1 MGKILKRTSDDV
13 KNAEKASNDLAYLIG
28 YYDGLRSAVIS
39 DPKDVLKKTK
49 TAGVDQ
55 AYWKYFS
62 KETQKVLRKMGR
74 SSKVRTMIRVNKVL
88 KFVSMTYFMIVVA
101 LAVSW
106 QRNVI
111 LPQNLEWLWWLLS
124 WPSVILLFIIAD
136 ISLLMLSLTKYE
148 MKKLA
153 DEGGVKDE
161 ETAKGRLKEAVQ
173 YHIDKLR
180 TNIEKYK
187 LKPENYKIKLHKTD
201 YKGIKIVKKPG
212 IMRGYYIAIVDVKFK
227 EKMGV

>member
-1 MGKILKRTSDDV
+1 MGKILRRTSENV
-13 KNAEKASNDLAYLIG
+13 KKAEKASNELAYLIS

-49 TAGVDQ
+49 SVGVDR
-55 AYWKYFS
+55 AYLKYFS

-74 SSKVRTMIRVNKVL
+74 SSKVKTMIRVNRVL
-88 KFVSMTYFMIVVA
+88 KFVSVTYFMIVVA

-111 LPQNLEWLWWLLS
+111 LPPNLEWLWWLLS

-136 ISLLMLSLTKYE
+136 VSLLMLSLTKYE
-148 MKKLA
+148 LKKLA
-153 DEGGVKDE
+153 EESGIKNE

-180 TNIEKYK
+180 ANIEKYK
-187 LKPENYKIKLHKTD
+187 LKPEDYKIKLHKTD

-212 IMRGYYIAIVDVKFK
+212 IMRGHYIAIVDAKFE
-227 EKMGV
+227 EKMGI